1 MNYYPLKENPAISDR
16 ELTFA
21 MQNTI
26 KYLYYIDILYIKV
39 EVRIIKLS
47 EYSIEHLI
55 NHDI

>member
-1 MNYYPLKENPAISDR
+1 MSQFLILCFWLKISS
-16 ELTFA
+16 
-21 MQNTI
+21 
-26 KYLYYIDILYIKV
+26 KYLYLPDNEPLKI